1 MAQQDSASSSKDD
14 ETYWSVDSAPRRFSE
29 KVAPWRAP
37 VVLLVFA
44 VVAFVSLWLLN
55 NLSVLN
61 DNFRHN
67 DIVFAPATGGHA
79 IPVRVFLFSF
89 FVAFGMCCD
98 PRWHRKLTITADLVA
113 TYFMFCLALD
123 LLLQLV
129 FLGLGVV
136 FSLHIVEIASGLIGF
151 AIFSFK
157 LLEHGEMPSRLAL
170 KIDSTQTRLIVARL
184 LFVACVA
191 GVFAWYIGSLNLPVE
206 TSLRNVSLLGGI
218 GPGVFLFL
226 PLFFILLYLGAVVE
240 AKMARKS
247 TFSPD
252 LTVFVPAHNEEHII
266 ADTIQ
271 AMDLAAAA
279 YAGQV
284 RLLVMNNASVDRTE
298 QVAKSAL
305 SQCFALTGEV
315 IDVPQPGKAN
325 ALNKG
330 LDMVQTDFCA
340 RVDADTQLHPQAF
353 NRALR
358 HFVDPAVGVVGGLPL
373 PPGGGL
379 FDRARFL
386 EVAVKHGF
394 YSVAFSVINSVVG
407 IPGMFSVYRTEIP
420 RTLGGFVAG
429 MNGEDT
435 DISLRAGESGYK
447 LLVDPS
453 VRYISEVPATYK
465 HMREQRTRWFRSV
478 FHISARCRDLIY
490 APQASIR
497 GKVTL
502 PYMLVNSAR
511 RAMMIPLV
519 LFGVIEYFTV
529 YDSFNILAW
538 QSLVA
543 VFIGAP
549 AIMATL
555 CACLLR
561 RPLAVLF
568 LPEYLVLRVLR
579 AYFTLEAMLSIS
591 MSKKGCPLYSREAL
605 RTARPES
612 SRIA

>member
-1 MAQQDSASSSKDD
+1 MAQQDSTTAKKDN
-14 ETYWSVDSAPRRFSE
+14 ETYWSVDSAPRRFAE
-29 KVAPWRAP
+29 KVSPWRAP
-37 VVLLVFA
+37 VLLLIFCL
-44 VVAFVSLWLLN
+44 VAFVLLWLLN
-55 NLSVLN
+55 NLPLLN
-61 DNFRHN
+61 AYFLHN
-67 DIVFAPATGGHA
+67 DIIFAPATGGHA
-79 IPVRVFLFSF
+79 IPVRIFLFSF
-89 FVAFGMCCD
+89 LVAFGMSCD
-98 PRWHRKLTITADLVA
+98 PRWKRKLTITADLVA
-113 TYFMFCLALD
+113 TYFLFCLALD
-123 LLLQLV
+123 FLLTLV
-129 FLGLGVV
+129 FAGFGII
-136 FSLHIVEIASGLIGF
+136 FTLHIVEIASGLIGF

-157 LLEHGEMPSRLAL
+157 LLEHGEMPSRLPL
-170 KIDSTQTRLIVARL
+170 NIDSAQTRLIAARL
-184 LFVACVA
+184 LFVASIA

-206 TSLRNVSLLGGI
+206 ARLRNVSLLGGI

-240 AKMARKS
+240 AQMARKS

-266 ADTIQ
+266 TETIK
-271 AMDLAAAA
+271 AMDSAAAA
-279 YAGQV
+279 YAGRV
-284 RLLVMNNASVDRTE
+284 RLLVMNNGSVDQT
-298 QVAKSAL
+298 QKVAEYAL
-305 SQCFALTGEV
+305 SQCSALTGEV

-330 LDMVQTDFCA
+330 LDMVQTDFCV

-358 HFVDPAVGVVGGLPL
+358 HFVDPTVGVVGGLPL

-394 YSVAFSVINSVVG
+394 YSVAFSAINSVVG

-420 RTLGGFVAG
+420 RSLGGFVAG

-453 VRYISEVPATYK
+453 ARYISEVPATYK

-478 FHISARCRDLIY
+478 FHISARCRDLLY

-497 GKVTL
+497 GKITL

-511 RAMMIPLV
+511 RAMMIPLA

-529 YDSFNILAW
+529 YDSFNILSW
-538 QSLVA
+538 QALVA

-555 CACLLR
+555 CACLLG
-561 RPLAVLF
+561 RPFAVLF
-568 LPEYLVLRVLR
+568 LPEYLVLRILR

-591 MSKKGCPLYSREAL
+591 INKKGCPIYSREAL
-605 RTARPES
+605 RKPRPKS
-612 SRIA
+612 SRVA